1 MSTQTITIQRTSKK
15 YKAAG
20 CLGNLTIL
28 IGGIW
33 GVAVFMINKDRV
45 SSEMISY
52 SKPAIVFGAGLL
64 IRYAASILAWWNH
77 G

>member
-20 CLGNLTIL
+20 CLGNLTFIV
-28 IGGIW
+28 GEVW
-33 GVAVFMINKDRV
+33 CVAVFMTNVDRV
-45 SSEMISY
+45 PSEMISY
-52 SKPAIVFGAGLL
+52 AKPAIVLCAGLL
-64 IRYAASILAWWNH
+64 IRYAAKILAWWNH